1 MSMEARPVYILAFW
15 IGPTIAAYINLAMD
29 RKENCVPD
37 EIKACLDDG
46 SFREKAKLQTLPCG
60 YCSLEELDDYQ
71 FCSGFTGDVNTE
83 LPDRTA
89 NPLELTCDDD
99 YIVFLSA
106 ERQMKNPFQTPYV
119 SPEELLA
126 EFQTAFKNDGIE
138 LPDDFDWWSHIVT
151 IYGTTYC

>member
-15 IGPTIAAYINLAMD
+15 IDPTVAAYINLTAD
-29 RKENCVPD
+29 KKEGYIPD
-37 EIKACLDDG
+37 EIKVCLDDG
-46 SFREKAKLQTLPCG
+46 SFREKAKQHTLPCG
-60 YCSLEELDDYQ
+60 YCNLKELDAYQ
-71 FCSGFTGDVNTE
+71 FCSSFTGDVNTE

-89 NPLELTCDDD
+89 HPLELTCDDD
-99 YIVFLSA
+99 YIVYLSA
-106 ERQMKNPFQTPYV
+106 ERQMNNPFQTPYA
-119 SPEELLA
+119 SPEELLS